1 MGPVLAYIPAV
12 VGAVISVALARSG
25 LLGVLFLLPLGI
37 LAYSY
42 NAKTAW
48 LSAALIIPGNS
59 LVSLALGL
67 SVVKDAPAL
76 FTDTVYLILMTVIF
90 VWISA
95 PPFGGPRFL
104 RMQPVYRLV
113 TGSVLASLAMAL
125 GIYASRNSQGVYARF
140 REQANLVVEIYT
152 SAAGTD
158 VVQRSLSEQYL
169 TADVILEA
177 MTAIA
182 IRGGL
187 LVSCA
192 LLFFFS
198 RQAALLVTWFARH
211 RRPEGSVTAFHAEP
225 GFIWVL
231 SFSLLAALGGSW
243 GKIALLEIVGWNVLM
258 ICAMLYLVQGV
269 GVMIFFLTRQM
280 SAGLRMLLHI
290 GIFLVVIS
298 PGINVI
304 ALGAL
309 VLLGIAENWVP
320 FRAPKPNGPS
330 STPGMGE

>member
-12 VGAVISVALARSG
+12 VGAVISVVLARSG
-25 LLGVLFLLPLGI
+25 FLGVLFLLPLGI

-48 LSAALIIPGNS
+48 LSAALMILGNS
-59 LVSLALGL
+59 VVSLALGF
-67 SVVKDAPAL
+67 SVIKDAPAL
-76 FTDTVYLILMTVIF
+76 LTDTAYLILMTVLF
-90 VWISA
+90 VWIAA
-95 PPFGGPRFL
+95 PPFSGPRFL
-104 RMQPVYRLV
+104 RMQPVYRLI
-113 TGSVLASLAMAL
+113 TGSVLAALAMAL
-125 GIYASRNSQGVYARF
+125 SVYVSRNSQGMYARF
-140 REQANLVVEIYT
+140 REQAKIVADLYT

-169 TADVILEA
+169 TADVILEV
-177 MTAIA
+177 MTSVA

-187 LVSCA
+187 VVSCA
-192 LLFFFS
+192 LLFFVT
-198 RQAALLVTWFARH
+198 RQAALVITWLVRR

-225 GFIWVL
+225 SFIWVL

-243 GKIALLEIVGWNVLM
+243 GKIAPLEIAGWNALM

-269 GVMIFFLTRQM
+269 GISVFFLTRQL

-304 ALGAL
+304 AMGGL

>member
-1 MGPVLAYIPAV
+1 

-25 LLGVLFLLPLGI
+25 FLGVLFLLPLGI

-48 LSAALIIPGNS
+48 LSALLMILGNG
-59 LVSLALGL
+59 LVSLILGFFVINDTSALL
-67 SVVKDAPAL
+67 
-76 FTDTVYLILMTVIF
+76 TDTVYLILMTVIF
-90 VWISA
+90 VWIAA
-95 PPFGGPRFL
+95 PPYRGSRFL
-104 RMQPVYRLV
+104 RMPPVYRLI
-113 TGSVLASLAMAL
+113 TGSSLAALALAL
-125 GIYASRNSQGVYARF
+125 GIYVSRNSQGIYARL
-140 REQANLVVEIYT
+140 REQTKVVAEIYR

-169 TADVILEA
+169 TADVILSA
-177 MTAIA
+177 MTSMAV
-182 IRGGL
+182 RGGL
-187 LVSCA
+187 LISCA
-192 LLFFFS
+192 LLFFIS
-198 RQAALLVTWFARH
+198 RQVSLVITWFVRH
-211 RRPEGSVTAFHAEP
+211 RRPEDSVTAFHAEP

-231 SFSLLAALGGSW
+231 SFSLLAVLGGSW
-243 GKIALLEIVGWNVLM
+243 GKITPLEISGWNVLM
-258 ICAMLYLVQGV
+258 ICAMLYLVQGAGIIV
-269 GVMIFFLTRQM
+269 FFLTRQL